1 MKLGACPKG
10 YLRLKLK
17 PKQYKTP
24 GEVSGGSGFAKI
36 EKWKNSFDQQ
46 SSKTRETELPIT
58 PVFCYV
64 M

>member
-10 YLRLKLK
+10 YLRLKLKLK

-36 EKWKNSFDQQ
+36 EK
-46 SSKTRETELPIT
+46 
-58 PVFCYV
+58 
-64 M
+64 

>member
-10 YLRLKLK
+10 YLKLKLK

-36 EKWKNSFDQQ
+36 EK
-46 SSKTRETELPIT
+46 
-58 PVFCYV
+58 
-64 M
+64 